1 MKMFKTILTLL
12 ICIGPLKATAT
23 EKIKGDL
30 YSRKFS
36 AHTHYVIDSEA
47 GFIGVYTKARAFLMP
62 INDTRTFNLDPENL
76 ISDVVREME
85 PGTKYSLDIKSE
97 SPRYEATIVKIDR
110 DKNRATVAVK
120 DRKRVIDLVLVLDLS
135 GEHVN
140 LKKASIKLLRVGGVT
155 LNVKR

>member
-1 MKMFKTILTLL
+1 
-12 ICIGPLKATAT
+12 
-23 EKIKGDL
+23 
-30 YSRKFS
+30 
-36 AHTHYVIDSEA
+36 
-47 GFIGVYTKARAFLMP
+47 MP

-120 DRKRVIDLVLVLDLS
+120 DRKRVIDLTLVLDLS

-140 LKKASIKLLRVGGVT
+140 LKKASIKLSWVV
-155 LNVKR
+155 